1 MNEINIQNKVYIYIR
16 YLRIYSAFIK
26 FALYTQCL
34 LSYWVVGGESGYFSR
49 CP

>member
-1 MNEINIQNKVYIYIR
+1 MNEINIQIKNIYIR

-34 LSYWVVGGESGYFSR
+34 LSY
-49 CP
+49 